1 MKGTHLE
8 LSNSELARMNKM
20 FKGKAKEINQ
30 MAQEGLNKVAMEVKA
45 DAQKGLKEAKSISTG
60 QLINSIFIRPQK
72 DLSIDVAAEANHAYW
87 VEFGR
92 KAGGM
97 PPIKPILEW
106 IKKKGLSDTT
116 TAAGGRKKRGADF
129 YKAATSL
136 AWAIAKSI
144 AAKGTKAR
152 PFLFPAFRKNEA
164 DMMRVIGDAIKKV
177 I

>member
-1 MKGTHLE
+1 MKGTRLE
-8 LSNSELARMNKM
+8 LSNAELAKMNKL
-20 FKGKAKEINQ
+20 FRGKQKEIN
-30 MAQEGLNKVAMEVKA
+30 AEAEKGLNKVAMQVAA
-45 DAQKGLKEAKSISTG
+45 DAKANLKANKSIASG
-60 QLINSIFIRPQK
+60 QTINSVFVRPQK
-72 DLSIDVAAEANHAYW
+72 DMTTDVAAEAAHSYW

-106 IKKKGLSDTT
+106 IKKRGLSDTT
-116 TAAGGRKKRGADF
+116 TAAGGRRKRGADF

-136 AWAIAKSI
+136 AWAIAVSI
-144 AAKGTKAR
+144 AKKGTKAR

>member
-1 MKGTHLE
+1 MKGARLE
-8 LSNSELARMNKM
+8 LPSSELAKMNKL
-20 FKGKAKEINQ
+20 FRSKATEINKF
-30 MAQEGLNKVAMEVKA
+30 AQEGLNRVAIQVKA
-45 DAQKGLKEAKSISTG
+45 DAQKGLKESKSIASG

-72 DLSIDVAAEANHAYW
+72 DLSIDVTAEAAHSYW

-116 TAAGGRKKRGADF
+116 TAAGGRRKRGADF

-136 AWAIAKSI
+136 AWAIAMSI
-144 AAKGTKAR
+144 KQKGTKAR

-164 DMMRVIGDAIKKV
+164 DMMKVIGDAIKKT